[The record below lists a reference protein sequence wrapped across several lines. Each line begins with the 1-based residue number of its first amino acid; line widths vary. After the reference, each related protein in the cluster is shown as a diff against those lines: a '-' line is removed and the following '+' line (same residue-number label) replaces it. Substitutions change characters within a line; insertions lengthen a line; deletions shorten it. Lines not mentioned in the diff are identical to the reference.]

1 MNNLIRRVGLMSFGA
16 ALVVFAL
23 ATAARAGDAAPAK
36 KDSAPA
42 LTSLLESAPA
52 DQRDRIVRA
61 AASASVAGAPAAS
74 IQGGPACV
82 PSPKLAPGQG
92 FSPQVNDKVRFD
104 VITDLLDRIAACKPL
119 PYAHDGIVNNNR
131 EGLLP
136 KQPAGYYLEYTL
148 KVPGR
153 QTGDGPVPVDIG
165 GKIYMTGQMLSARGP
180 ERIIVGGRERIYYT
194 PDHYKNFIELTIV
207 R

>member
-1 MNNLIRRVGLMSFGA
+1 MTVA
-16 ALVVFAL
+16 AAFAL
-23 ATAARAGDAAPAK
+23 AAAARAGESAPAK
-36 KDSAPA
+36 KDASPA
-42 LTSLLESAPA
+42 FSSLLESAPA
-52 DQRDRIVRA
+52 DQRARVVA
-61 AASASVAGAPAAS
+61 PVAGVPAAS
-74 IQGGPACV
+74 TRGGPACV

-92 FSPQVNDKVRFD
+92 FSPQVNEPVRFAA
-104 VITDLLDRIAACKPL
+104 ITDLLDRIAACKPL

-136 KQPAGYYLEYTL
+136 QRPTGYYLEYTL

-165 GKIYMTGQMLSARGP
+165 GKIYMTGKMLSARGP
-180 ERIIVGGRERIYYT
+180 ERIIVGGHERVYYT
-194 PDHYKNFIELTIV
+194 PDHYKTFIELVIV